1 MLTRRAGGPR
11 NNCLVYGPAIGRNK
25 TLKLERAAR
34 SLLYPI
40 TTPQHRRR
48 LIGARDRSVS
58 LLASGRSKLRRSQQR
73 PLPDFIVAGVQKGGT
88 TFLYQEMLQ
97 HPEVRGSLTKEVHF
111 FDENFDKGIN
121 WYSAMFPR
129 SRSNAKILRG
139 EASPAY
145 IFHPAAVRRI
155 ADTLTDTRL
164 IVILRDPVQRA
175 MSHYKHERRLGFE
188 SCTTFE
194 EALAL
199 EDSRV
204 VDEFEMLSN
213 GSKAR
218 SFAVGHFAYTRRG
231 LYAEQLKRATKLIGR
246 ERLLVLVSEEMFAD
260 PSGATSLALDFVGAT
275 PHSTDRV
282 GNNDMAFE
290 SESMDEHTSGMLMEK
305 FAEPNAELAQ
315 FLGRALPW

>member
-1 MLTRRAGGPR
+1 MLTRGAGGPPEQ
-11 NNCLVYGPAIGRNK
+11 LSGVQPAIGRNK

-40 TTPQHRRR
+40 TKPKQRRQ
-48 LIGARDRSVS
+48 LIGARDRCVS
-58 LLASGRSKLRRSQQR
+58 LVASGRSKLRRSQR

-88 TFLYQEMLQ
+88 TFLFQQMLQ
-97 HPEVRGSLTKEVHF
+97 HPEVRGSLTKEAHF
-111 FDENFDKGIN
+111 FDENFDKGID
-121 WYSAMFPR
+121 WYSGMFPR

-155 ADTLTDTRL
+155 ADTLTDPRL

-175 MSHYKHERRLGFE
+175 LSHYKHERRLGFE
-188 SCTTFE
+188 SCATFE

-213 GSKAR
+213 GSMAR
-218 SFAVGHFAYTRRG
+218 SFAVGHYAYTRRG
-231 LYAEQLKRATKLIGR
+231 LYADQLRRATKLIGR

-260 PSGATSLALDFVGAT
+260 PTGTTSLALDFVGAT

-282 GNNDMAFE
+282 GHNDMAFE
-290 SESMDEHTSGMLMEK
+290 SESMDEETEGMLMEK
-305 FAEPNAELAQ
+305 FAEPNAELAE
-315 FLGRALPW
+315 FLGRELPW